1 MEIPRCESVVLSL
14 SWGFLQLAECLWDVS
29 LCLCHGLVLFPQ
41 HILVTCLHGYL
52 PESAWLFLFP
62 RRPGTYR
69 SWLLKQFTAGFI
81 CLQGASYRHTV
92 SMLMCID
99 LMWKF
104 NIRFDP
110 SVIGHKKGCWKQQ
123 GSYKEHLVWI
133 FPCFAVNESF
143 LSLPFHCSHYSS
155 SDCWEKSS
163 LGDGP
168 EYVFMYLI
176 WLARDRGKM
185 DCVSFINWLPSCPLQ
200 V

>member
-1 MEIPRCESVVLSL
+1 MWICGAFPKLGISGTCRVPSGCVTVHCTLPSARS
-14 SWGFLQLAECLWDVS
+14 SYSPTWILAWIGVA
-29 LCLCHGLVLFPQ
+29 
-41 HILVTCLHGYL
+41 ILMH
-52 PESAWLFLFP
+52 P
-62 RRPGTYR
+62 RRPGKYR
-69 SWLLKQFTAGFI
+69 SWLLKLCTAGFI
-81 CLQGASYRHTV
+81 CLWRASCRHTV
-92 SMLMCID
+92 SM

-110 SVIGHKKGCWKQQ
+110 SVIGHKKGCWKQP
-123 GSYKEHLVWI
+123 GSYEEHLVWI

-163 LGDGP
+163 LGDGA
-168 EYVFMYLI
+168 ESVFMYLI

-185 DCVSFINWLPSCPLQ
+185 DCVPFINWLASCPVQ

>member
-1 MEIPRCESVVLSL
+1 MCHCAFAMVLYSSL
-14 SWGFLQLAECLWDVS
+14 ACSS
-29 LCLCHGLVLFPQ
+29 
-41 HILVTCLHGYL
+41 YL
-52 PESAWLFLFP
+52 PTWILTWICMAILMFP
-62 RRPGTYR
+62 RRPGNYR
-69 SWLLKQFTAGFI
+69 GWLLMQFTAGFI
-81 CLQGASYRHTV
+81 SLRGASYRHMV

-123 GSYKEHLVWI
+123 GSYKEHLVRI

-155 SDCWEKSS
+155 SARWEKSS
-163 LGDGP
+163 LGDRA
-168 EYVFMYLI
+168 ESAFMYLI
-176 WLARDRGKM
+176 WLARDKGNM
-185 DCVSFINWLPSCPLQ
+185 DCVPFNWLPSCPVQ